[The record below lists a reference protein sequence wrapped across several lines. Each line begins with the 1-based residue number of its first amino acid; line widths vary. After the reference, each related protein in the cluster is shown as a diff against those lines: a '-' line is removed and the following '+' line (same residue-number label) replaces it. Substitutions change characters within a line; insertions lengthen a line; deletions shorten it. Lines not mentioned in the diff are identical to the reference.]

1 MKKFKFEI
9 ELSNKIKKEIREV
22 KANHLQGAI
31 RQLWQ
36 NEANMVRVV
45 RILEG

>member
-9 ELSNKIKKEIREV
+9 ELSNKIKKV
-22 KANHLQGAI
+22 KANHSQGAI